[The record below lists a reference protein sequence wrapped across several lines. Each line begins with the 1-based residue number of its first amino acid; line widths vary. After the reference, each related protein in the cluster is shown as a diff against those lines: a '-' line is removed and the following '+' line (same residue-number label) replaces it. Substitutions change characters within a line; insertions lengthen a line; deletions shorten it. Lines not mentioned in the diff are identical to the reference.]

1 MARSTEN
8 NNIWLHRFAC
18 VTAAVTLALIGIG
31 GLVTSHEAGMSVPD
45 WPTTYGYNMFFFP
58 ISKWVGGIFWEHSH
72 RLAASAT
79 GFLTV
84 ILAVWLWVKESRA
97 WVRWLGVIA
106 VFAVI
111 LQGVLGGL
119 RVVLFKDQMGIFH
132 AALAQTFLALMCALA
147 LFTGRWWR
155 DLETNF
161 PATIDRGGVRNLV
174 LLSTLFIFA
183 QLVIGA
189 TMRHQHA
196 GLAIPDFPLA
206 YHKLWPP
213 MDANSVA
220 MYNSV
225 RDDSLA
231 PNPITAFQIGLQMI
245 HRLMAL
251 LILCAVGFCAIA
263 ARRHLGARHPVS
275 RLALV
280 WLGLILAQVFLGA
293 FTIWSNKAADV
304 ATTHV
309 VVGALSL
316 GTGTLLTIISFR
328 VLIPA
333 RAASRAAV
341 RPSSDDLATANP
353 ATSSAK

>member
-1 MARSTEN
+1 MADRVEN
-8 NNIWLHRFAC
+8 GNNIWLHRFAC
-18 VTAAVTLALIGIG
+18 LTAIFTLALIGLG

-84 ILAVWLWVKESRA
+84 ILAVWLWVKEPRR

-119 RVVLFKDQMGIFH
+119 RVVLYKDQIGIFH
-132 AALAQTFLALMCALA
+132 AALAQMFLVLICALA
-147 LFTGRWWR
+147 LFTSPWWR
-155 DLETNF
+155 DLDIQF
-161 PATIDRGGVRNLV
+161 PRTIDRGRIRNLV
-174 LLSTLFIFA
+174 LISTLLIFV
-183 QLVIGA
+183 QLVLGA

-196 GLAIPDFPLA
+196 GLSIPDFPLA
-206 YHKLWPP
+206 YHKIWPP
-213 MDANSVA
+213 MDAASVA
-220 MYNSV
+220 KYNAL
-225 RDDSLA
+225 RDESLA
-231 PNPITAFQIGLQMI
+231 PNPITAFQIGLQMV
-245 HRLMAL
+245 HRLDAL
-251 LILCAVGFCAIA
+251 VIFCAVTLCAIVT
-263 ARRHLGARHPVS
+263 RRHLGPPHPLS

-280 WLGLILAQVFLGA
+280 WAGLILTQVFLGA

-304 ATTHV
+304 ATSHV

-316 GTGTLLTIISFR
+316 VTGALLTIISFR
-328 VLIPA
+328 VLIPV
-333 RAASRAAV
+333 RAASLAAV
-341 RPSSDDLATANP
+341 RPPSADALATATTP
-353 ATSSAK
+353 GVK